1 MAETKQV
8 AEFAIDASGALVAL
22 DETGKKL
29 YVVGENAKNV
39 KGEIRALQ
47 EAMASGKLT
56 GDAFAQAAS
65 RAGELKD
72 QVKDASEAVNANAGP
87 AFESFGNNASNLQD
101 RLMSLDF
108 EGVGQ
113 SAKGMATTIKNFSFK
128 SITDGIKGAVT
139 GFKALTTAMMS
150 NPIILILTAIVA
162 AVAAVAAAFSFMQD
176 SAREDADNANK
187 AILKGAEDRHR
198 REKKLIAEAGND
210 EKKKYELKRQA
221 ARNDMAD
228 TQRQIAELEN
238 VEKRGFT
245 LSEQQEKDLD
255 ALRKQYAD
263 QRVDY
268 EVMAIDRIN
277 ALNASRV
284 DIERQYNQ
292 IGMSDRER
300 QLDDLK
306 NQMNDRLEQ
315 LRGQGADEVMIA
327 KQTAVFVNKENEL
340 KSSWNKQDA
349 AEHKANSDA
358 RKAKNKEVADAS
370 KAYEEDYRKEV
381 EKIREELAA
390 NGMTE
395 KQKEQAALDKYYG
408 DLAIKYEKDAKK
420 KEEFAE
426 LQKLA
431 QAALD
436 DKYKKIDEAKDIEK
450 KAEELKREQEHAD
463 AVAEVR
469 RNYDLNNMSDKDRSR
484 AEEVDALVKYYD
496 EQQQIVIDND
506 EQYIALGKQRDDKL
520 KELQKKW
527 NKEDLDAEE
536 EKKQKK
542 LAMEKELSQNRVE
555 LVKSGLSALSDL
567 NATFEGQTEAQRKAS
582 FNRNKALGIADALIS
597 TYQSATKAYASQ
609 LVVGDV
615 TSPVRAS
622 IAAGIA
628 VAAGLA
634 QVAKIAKTQY
644 TGKPSGGG
652 GGGGGGVGG
661 GMPSAGAPNAG
672 VPQFN
677 PINTDFLTNRP
688 NQVQPSYVLAG
699 DVANA
704 SEARSRVRDLARL

>member
-47 EAMASGKLT
+47 EAMASGKLS

-150 NPIILILTAIVA
+150 NPIILILTGIVA

-198 REKKLIAEAGND
+198 KEKLMMAEAGND

-221 ARNDMAD
+221 ARDDMAD
-228 TQRQIAELEN
+228 TERQIEELKN

-255 ALRKQYAD
+255 DLRKKYAD

-268 EVMAIDRIN
+268 EAMAIERMN
-277 ALNASRV
+277 ALNAARV
-284 DIERQYNQ
+284 DVERQYNQ

-300 QLDDLK
+300 QLDDLN
-306 NQMNDRLEQ
+306 NQMKDRLEQ
-315 LRGQGADEVMIA
+315 LRGQGADEA
-327 KQTAVFVNKENEL
+327 LLEKQRAVFTQKQKEL
-340 KSSWNKQDA
+340 QSGWYKQDA

-358 RKAKNKEVADAS
+358 KKAKNKEYADAA
-370 KAYEEDYRKEV
+370 KAYEEDYQKEV

-436 DKYKKIDEAKDIEK
+436 DKYKKIEQDKENEK
-450 KAEELKREQEHAD
+450 KAEELKKEQEQAD
-463 AVAEVR
+463 ALAEVQ
-469 RNYDLNNMSDKDRSR
+469 RNYRLGEMDDKARAR
-484 AEEVDALVKYYD
+484 AEEIDALVKFYE
-496 EQQQIVIDND
+496 EQQLVVINND
-506 EQYIALGKQRDDKL
+506 EEYQKLAQQRDEKL
-520 KELQKKW
+520 KELQQKY
-527 NKEDLDAEE
+527 NKEDLDAEK
-536 EKKQKK
+536 EKADKK
-542 LAMEKELSQNRVE
+542 LALEKELATNRVDM
-555 LVKSGLSALSDL
+555 VKSGLGALSDL
-567 NATFEGQTEAQRKAS
+567 NSMFEGKTEAQRKAS

-609 LVVGDV
+609 LVIGDV

-628 VAAGLA
+628 IATGLA

-644 TGKPSGGG
+644 TGKASGG

-661 GMPSAGAPNAG
+661 SMPSAGAPNAG

>member
-150 NPIILILTAIVA
+150 NPIILILTGIVA

-187 AILKGAEDRHR
+187 AILKSAEDRHR
-198 REKKLIAEAGND
+198 KEKLMIAEAGND

-228 TQRQIAELEN
+228 TQRQIEELKN

-284 DIERQYNQ
+284 DVERQYNQ
-292 IGMSDRER
+292 IGMNDRER

-306 NQMNDRLEQ
+306 NQMEDRLKQ
-315 LRGQGADEVMIA
+315 LRDQGADEVMIA

-358 RKAKNKEVADAS
+358 RKAKNKEVSDAS
-370 KAYEEDYRKEV
+370 KAYEADYQKEV

-395 KQKEQAALDKYYG
+395 KQKEQAALDKYYA

-431 QAALD
+431 QTALD
-436 DKYKKIDEAKDIEK
+436 DKYKKIDQDKENQK
-450 KAEELKREQEHAD
+450 KAEDLKKEQEQAD
-463 AVAEVR
+463 ALAEVQ
-469 RNYDLNNMSDKDRSR
+469 RNYRLGEMDDKARAR
-484 AEEVDALVKYYD
+484 AEEIDALVKYYE
-496 EQQQIVIDND
+496 EQQLVVIDND
-506 EQYIALGKQRDDKL
+506 EEYQKLAQQRDEKL
-520 KELQKKW
+520 KALRKKY
-527 NKEDLDAEE
+527 NKEDLDAEK
-536 EKKQKK
+536 EKNDKK
-542 LAMEKELSQNRVE
+542 LALEKELATNRVDM
-555 LVKSGLSALSDL
+555 VRSGLGALSDL

-582 FNRNKALGIADALIS
+582 FNRNKALGIADALIA

-661 GMPSAGAPNAG
+661 SMPSAGAPNAG

-688 NQVQPSYVLAG
+688 NQVTPSYVLAG

>member
-65 RAGELKD
+65 KAGELKD

-150 NPIILILTAIVA
+150 NPIILILTGIVA

-187 AILKGAEDRHR
+187 AIVKGAEDRHR

-210 EKKKYELKRQA
+210 EKRKYELKREA
-221 ARNDMAD
+221 AKNDMND
-228 TQRQIAELEN
+228 TQRQIDNLTN
-238 VEKRGFT
+238 IQKRGYS
-245 LSEQQEKDLD
+245 LSEDQEKQLND
-255 ALRKQYAD
+255 LRKQYAD

-268 EVMAIDRIN
+268 EVMAIERIN
-277 ALNASRV
+277 ALNATRV
-284 DIERQYNQ
+284 DVERQYNQ
-292 IGMSDRER
+292 IGMNDRER

-306 NQMNDRLEQ
+306 NQMDDRLKQ
-315 LRGQGADEVMIA
+315 LRDQGADEVMIA

-358 RKAKNKEVADAS
+358 RKAKNKEVSDAS
-370 KAYEEDYRKEV
+370 KAYEADYQKEV

-420 KEEFAE
+420 KQEFAE

-431 QAALD
+431 QTALD
-436 DKYKKIDEAKDIEK
+436 DKYKKIDQDKENQK
-450 KAEELKREQEHAD
+450 KAEDLKKEQEQAD
-463 AVAEVR
+463 ALAEVQ
-469 RNYDLNNMSDKDRSR
+469 RNYRLGEMDDKARAR
-484 AEEVDALVKYYD
+484 AEEIDALVKYYE
-496 EQQQIVIDND
+496 EQQLIVVDND
-506 EQYIALGKQRDDKL
+506 EEYQKLAQQRDEKL
-520 KELQKKW
+520 KALQKKY
-527 NKEDLDAEE
+527 NKEDLDAEK
-536 EKKQKK
+536 EKADKK
-542 LAMEKELSQNRVE
+542 LALEKELATNRVDM
-555 LVKSGLSALSDL
+555 VRSGLGALSDL

-582 FNRNKALGIADALIS
+582 FNRNKALGIADALIA

-644 TGKPSGGG
+644 TGKPSGGSG
-652 GGGGGGVGG
+652 GGGGSVGG
-661 GMPSAGAPNAG
+661 GMPSAGAPNTG

-688 NQVQPSYVLAG
+688 NQVTPSYVLAG